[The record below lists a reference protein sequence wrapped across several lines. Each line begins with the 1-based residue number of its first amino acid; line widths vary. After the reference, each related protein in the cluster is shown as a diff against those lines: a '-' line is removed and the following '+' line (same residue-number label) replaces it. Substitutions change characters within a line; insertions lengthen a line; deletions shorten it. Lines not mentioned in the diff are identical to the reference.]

1 MINGLSESR
10 LEDLK
15 NDKFFRDLII
25 SRGIEKEFFRVDKNG
40 HISKRPHPSSLGS
53 ALTNRYIT
61 TDFAEAQL
69 ELVTPVFTNIDDLHD
84 FLLKLHAFVS
94 QNIDHDE
101 MLWPFSMPPH
111 IQNESDINIGFY
123 HQSNI
128 GLLKHV
134 YRKGLRVRYGA
145 TMQCVSGMHYNF
157 SIDKHS
163 MNKLVTT
170 YTQDEYNDMYLG
182 LVRNFKRLF
191 WFILCEFGQT
201 NVVDKSFVE
210 DRSHKLDELNKK
222 DMFLR
227 DATSLRMSEI
237 GYVSKAQKNL
247 NVKYNSLEEFLAN
260 IKDAIK
266 IPYSDFKQKGLLDN
280 NGEYHQISDGI
291 IQIENEY
298 YDSIRPKRASEV
310 GLRPFDQLKKFGIE
324 YLEVRGIDIDSNEE
338 TGISKYHIE
347 FLDLILI
354 YCLISQSPKITDNEK
369 LNIDKNDLEAVYAGR
384 NPNTLLN
391 FESGEIS
398 IKNAK
403 KIIYKDLL
411 MLAKYFED
419 SEKKT
424 NSINFVKNYNK
435 SKLPSKTFHEDG
447 VKRAHAVTELL
458 RKQSNNKFANI
469 KEEAELS
476 LKKLGD
482 INENSIEEMNKFV
495 NNYNKSI

>member
-1 MINGLSESR
+1 MINELSESR

-15 NDKFFRDLII
+15 NDKFFSDLII
-25 SRGIEKEFFRVDKNG
+25 NRGIEKEFFRVDKNG
-40 HISKRPHPSSLGS
+40 YISKRPHPISLGS

-69 ELVTPVFTNIDDLHD
+69 ELVTPVFTKIDDLHD
-84 FLLKLHAFVS
+84 FLLKLHVFVS
-94 QNIDHDE
+94 QNIDSDE

-157 SIDKHS
+157 SVDKHS
-163 MNKLVTT
+163 LNKLVNA
-170 YTQDEYNDMYLG
+170 YSQAEYNDIYLG
-182 LVRNFKRLF
+182 LIRNFKRLF
-191 WFILCEFGQT
+191 WFVLCEFGQT
-201 NVVDKSFVE
+201 NVVDKSFVQG
-210 DRSHKLDELNKK
+210 RSHKLDELNKK
-222 DMFLR
+222 DMFLK

-260 IKDAIK
+260 IKDAIT

-280 NGEYHQISDGI
+280 NGDYHQISDGI

-338 TGISKYHIE
+338 TGISKYHIQ

-354 YCLISQSPKITDNEK
+354 YCLISQSPKITDTEK
-369 LNIDKNDLEAVYAGR
+369 LNIDKNDMEAVYAGR
-384 NPNTLLN
+384 NPNTFLS

-403 KIIYKDLL
+403 TLVYRDLML
-411 MLAKYFED
+411 LAKYFND
-419 SEKKT
+419 SEKIID
-424 NSINFVKNYNK
+424 SINFVKNYNK
-435 SKLPSKTFHEDG
+435 AMLPSNTFHEDG
-447 VKRAHAVTELL
+447 VMRAHEVTESL
-458 RKQSNNKFANI
+458 RKHNNNKFANI

-476 LKKLGD
+476 LKRLSD
-482 INENSIEEMNKFV
+482 INENSFEEMNKFV
-495 NNYNKSI
+495 KNYNESI